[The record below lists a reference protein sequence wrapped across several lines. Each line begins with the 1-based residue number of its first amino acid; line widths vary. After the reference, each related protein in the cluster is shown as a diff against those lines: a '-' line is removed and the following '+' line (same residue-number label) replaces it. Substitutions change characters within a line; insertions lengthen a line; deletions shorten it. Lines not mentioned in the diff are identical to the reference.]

1 MACSRRIT
9 LYIREKWNVV
19 IIQLHD
25 YNVWKEERK
34 NVFEFQ

>member
-9 LYIREKWNVV
+9 LYIREKWNDV

-25 YNVWKEERK
+25 CNIRKEERE